1 MICIEFW
8 NSASKLI
15 CMESR
20 ESSRS
25 AENNLLTVVGDS
37 VEFKP
42 ATKATTTAIL
52 AGHEA
57 RAHTGVLNEN
67 CVSPH
72 LRL

>member
-1 MICIEFW
+1 MSPLACQLVSRRAW
-8 NSASKLI
+8 NL
-15 CMESR
+15 R
-20 ESSRS
+20 QRS

-37 VEFKP
+37 AEFKP